1 MVENEGLRRYIDAG
15 MALSQITRARAEE
28 LVRELIKTGEFER
41 TRAQDW
47 VEDLVRLSRERSESF
62 VHLVRNEVRAQL
74 DDLGITNVD
83 DLAKRVAE
91 SLARSSEAARKAG
104 KAATTRRGRSGG
116 AKAAKKASAKK
127 APAKK
132 AAAKKAPAKKAPAKK
147 TSAKKAAAK
156 KAPAK
161 KAGA

>member
-28 LVRELIKTGEFER
+28 LVRDLIKTGEFER
-41 TRAQDW
+41 GRAQDW
-47 VEDLVRLSRERSESF
+47 VVDLVRLSRERSEAF
-62 VHLVRNEVRAQL
+62 VHLVRNEVRSQL

-91 SLARSSEAARKAG
+91 VLARSSEAARKAG
-104 KAATTRRGRSGG
+104 KAATTRRRPAGG
-116 AKAAKKASAKK
+116 AKKKAAAKK

-132 AAAKKAPAKKAPAKK
+132 AAAKKAPAKKA
-147 TSAKKAAAK
+147 
-156 KAPAK
+156 
-161 KAGA
+161 GA